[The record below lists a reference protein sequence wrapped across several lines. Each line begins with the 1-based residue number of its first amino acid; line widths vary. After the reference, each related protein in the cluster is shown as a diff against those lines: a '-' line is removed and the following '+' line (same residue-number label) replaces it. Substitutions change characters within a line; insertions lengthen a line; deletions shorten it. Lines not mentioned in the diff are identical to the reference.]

1 VIRRSPW
8 RHSGRSLCR
17 PLQGLDQKFPTPH
30 ERMPCQ
36 PRPKSSQALRY
47 ARKLAPVF
55 GVDRE
60 LNPLSLSRGL
70 AEFAHEADQVFRWPF
85 QCQTSLAAVTA
96 LRLRVLSPLLAAEAP
111 SQVFALGPSRSFGS
125 PDAACSTSSF
135 PVTTS
140 AISRDRYSFS
150 KWICRCSDSTD
161 RWMRRSAWSR

>member
-1 VIRRSPW
+1 MIRRSPW

-17 PLQGLDQKFPTPH
+17 RLHGLDQKFPTPH

-36 PRPKSSQALRY
+36 PRLKSSQALRCT
-47 ARKLAPVF
+47 RQLPPVI
-55 GVDRE
+55 GVDLE
-60 LNPLSLSRGL
+60 LDPLSLSCGL

-85 QCQTSLAAVTA
+85 QCQTSLASVMA
-96 LRLRVLSPLLAAEAP
+96 LRLRVLSPLLTAEAP
-111 SQVFALGPSRSFGS
+111 SQVIAPGSSRSFGS

-150 KWICRCSDSTD
+150 KWICRCSDSTY
-161 RWMRRSAWSR
+161 RWMRRSA